1 MRETLTTMIQV
12 EKLKNEGLSNA
23 AIARDLGIHRET
35 VASYLSRVEK
45 ARFEGRPIED
55 LVVTRARASIVEPF
69 LEYMKQRLNDYPALT
84 AKRLFKEIRKQGY
97 DGSYRTVRRYAG
109 RLKAQIPQRVYMPY
123 ETDPGEQA
131 QVDWGHEEWVHNG
144 VKLKVYSFVYV
155 LSHSRM
161 RYVEY
166 VTSLD
171 SVVFLNCLYRAFEY
185 MGGVPKKVLFDNAKV
200 VVSERVGRVIR
211 FQTDL
216 LQFATVMRFQPDAC
230 WVEDPETKGKVESTV
245 GYVHRDFFY
254 GREFTDLGSMNQQ
267 AREWCD
273 EVNREVH
280 GTTQEIPLESWAAER
295 TDLTPLPQKKP
306 NLFRVQKVKVN
317 KACLFSFG
325 NNKYSVPKEYARQYV
340 RLEIYEHDFCV
351 MANDTEVGR
360 WPRTID
366 RNKQFLVEEHYQG
379 RFKGSKKSALE
390 AQFRGLSDEAPA
402 YLEKLKETRGN
413 SLRDQMKQ
421 IVQLVEQFSTEELGQ
436 AMSRSLRYKSFGYDV
451 LHRILKKQR
460 DTPRALPEATER
472 TTPLMTQQ
480 LPRVTVETRDT
491 SYYASRIGGAV
502 WKTS

>member
-1 MRETLTTMIQV
+1 MIQV
-12 EKLKNEGLSNA
+12 EKLKNEGLSNV

-35 VASYLSRVEK
+35 VASYLFRVEK
-45 ARFEGRPIED
+45 ARDEGKPIED

-69 LEYMKQRLNDYPALT
+69 LNYMQQRLNDYPSLT
-84 AKRLFKEIRKQGY
+84 AKRLYKEIRKQGY
-97 DGSYRTVRRYAG
+97 GGSYRTVRRYVAQ
-109 RLKAQIPQRVYMPY
+109 LKAQMPQRVYMPY

-200 VVSERVGRVIR
+200 VVSERVGSVIR

-216 LQFATVMRFQPDAC
+216 LQFAAVMRFQPDAC

-280 GTTQEIPLESWAAER
+280 STTQEIPVERWVAER
-295 TDLTPLPQKKP
+295 ADLTPLPLKKP
-306 NLFRVQKVKVN
+306 DLFRVQKVKVN

-325 NNKYSVPKEYARQYV
+325 SNKYSVSKEYARQYI
-340 RLEIYEHDFCV
+340 RLEVFEHEFRV
-351 MANDTEVGR
+351 MSHETEIGR
-360 WPRTID
+360 WPRILD
-366 RNKQFLVEEHYQG
+366 RNKRFLIEEHYQG
-379 RFKGSKKSALE
+379 RFKGSKHSALE
-390 AQFRGLSDEAPA
+390 VEFKALCDEAPT

-421 IVQLVEQFSTEELGQ
+421 IVQLAEQFSTEELGQ
-436 AMSRSLRYKSFGYDV
+436 AMSRSLRYGSFGYDV
-451 LHRILKKQR
+451 LHRILRRHR
-460 DTPRALPEATER
+460 DEPRSLPEALER
-472 TTPLMTQQ
+472 TTTLNMPQ

-491 SYYASRIGGAV
+491 SYYASRVGGAT
-502 WKTS
+502 WKTSSMG

>member
-1 MRETLTTMIQV
+1 MIQV
-12 EKLKNEGLSNA
+12 EKLKNEGLSNVS
-23 AIARDLGIHRET
+23 IARNLGIHRET

-45 ARFEGRPIED
+45 ARVEGRPIED
-55 LVVTRARASIVEPF
+55 LVVTRARGSIVEPF
-69 LEYMKQRLNDYPALT
+69 LDYMRQRLNDYPALT
-84 AKRLFKEIRKQGY
+84 AKRLYKEIRKQDY
-97 DGSYRTVRRYAG
+97 KGSYRTVRRYVA

-131 QVDWGHEEWVHNG
+131 QVDWGHEEWVRNG
-144 VKLKVYSFVYV
+144 VKVKVYSFVYV

-185 MGGVPKKVLFDNAKV
+185 MGGVPKKILFDNAKV
-200 VVSERVGRVIR
+200 VVSERVGSVIR

-216 LQFATVMRFQPDAC
+216 LQFAALMRFQPDAC
-230 WVEDPETKGKVESTV
+230 WVEDPESKGKVESTV

-267 AREWCD
+267 SREWCD

-280 GTTQEIPLESWAAER
+280 STTQEIPVERWVAER
-295 TDLTPLPQKKP
+295 VHLTPLPQKKP
-306 NLFRVQKVKVN
+306 DLFRVQKVKVN

-325 NNKYSVPKEYARQYV
+325 SNKYSVPKEYARQYV
-340 RLEIYEHDFCV
+340 RLEIYEHEFRV
-351 MANDTEVGR
+351 LANEMEIGR
-360 WPRTID
+360 WPRTQD
-366 RNKQFLVEEHYQG
+366 RNKQFLIEEHYQG

-390 AQFRGLSDEAPA
+390 VEFRGLCDEAQA
-402 YLEKLKETRGN
+402 YLDKLKETRGN
-413 SLRDQMKQ
+413 NLRDQMKQ
-421 IVQLVEQFSTEELGQ
+421 IVELAEYFSTEELGQ
-436 AMSRSLRYKSFGYDV
+436 AMNRSLRYGSFGYDV
-451 LHRILKKQR
+451 LHRILKRQR
-460 DTPRALPEATER
+460 DTPRSLPEVAER
-472 TTPLMTQQ
+472 TTPLKTPQ

-502 WKTS
+502 WKTSSTG